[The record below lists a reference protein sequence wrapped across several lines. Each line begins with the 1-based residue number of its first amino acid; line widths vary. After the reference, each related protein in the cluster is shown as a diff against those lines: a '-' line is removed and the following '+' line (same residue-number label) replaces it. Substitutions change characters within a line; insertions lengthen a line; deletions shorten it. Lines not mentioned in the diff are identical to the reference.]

1 MNMSM
6 DLEPAF
12 TAKPGSEFWG
22 KNSRALLELSL
33 WRRLSSLRVH
43 GTFQS
48 RVSPPHQNLG
58 HGAMNQTMGG
68 SPGTIPTTWE
78 QSPTPSSRAGR
89 PALRFMERAVS
100 CWLIALTA
108 LALSGCAKSEG
119 DKPAADATEKVEAKA
134 KSGVTIEVETQER
147 LGLKMETPAPAQ
159 WVPEMKVYGQVLDP
173 APLLDLAMEL
183 DRAEIAL
190 DSSRRELER
199 AKQLQAGDNISGRA
213 YLDAETTHA
222 QNLAAAE
229 AVRFKIQTGWG
240 RKIAAML
247 GPLETPPGA
256 ERQPDKFLEGLR
268 NFTVLIRVD
277 LPAGERM
284 ENQSQTA
291 RIVSLAEKAAPVTA
305 VCFDLLPVLDAQ
317 TQQQGVLFTA
327 DPAAGNRLTPGEAVT
342 AFIKTPGEPVHG
354 VVVPASAILRHE
366 GAGWVFVQT
375 DTNQFVRAAIPLD
388 RLMAGGWFVSES
400 LSATNRIIV
409 SGAQSVLSAELSGGG
424 FSTGQR
430 D

>member
-1 MNMSM
+1 
-6 DLEPAF
+6 
-12 TAKPGSEFWG
+12 
-22 KNSRALLELSL
+22 
-33 WRRLSSLRVH
+33 V
-43 GTFQS
+43 
-48 RVSPPHQNLG
+48 
-58 HGAMNQTMGG
+58 
-68 SPGTIPTTWE
+68 
-78 QSPTPSSRAGR
+78 RAGSLD
-89 PALRFMERAVS
+89 PHFAPRFKIRAVS
-100 CWLIALTA
+100 CLLIALTA
-108 LALSGCAKSEG
+108 LALSGCAKSDG

-134 KSGVTIEVETQER
+134 KSGVTIDAETQER

-159 WVPEMKVYGQVLDP
+159 WEPEMKVYGQVLDP
-173 APLLDLAMEL
+173 SPLLDLTMEL

-213 YLDAETTHA
+213 YQDATSAHA

-240 RKIAAML
+240 RKIAALL
-247 GPLETPPGA
+247 GPVETQPGTQ
-256 ERQPDKFLEGLR
+256 RQPDKFLESLR
-268 NFTVLIRVD
+268 NATVLIRVD

-305 VCFDLLPVLDAQ
+305 VCFDLLPVLDAP

-327 DPAAGNRLTPGEAVT
+327 ESAAGSRLTPGEAVT
-342 AFIKTPGEPVHG
+342 AFIKAPGEPVSG
-354 VVVPASAILRHE
+354 VVVPASAVLRHE
-366 GAGWVFVQT
+366 GAGWVYVQT
-375 DTNQFVRAAIPLD
+375 DTNQFVRAAVPFD
-388 RLMAGGWFVSES
+388 RSLADGWFVSGT
-400 LSATNRIIV
+400 LSATNRLVV